1 MLSWL
6 RRLPMTVRLP
16 LAVAAMIFA
25 AAIGTTQLAI
35 QSVSRQF
42 EEQLERL
49 GNVYLDGLS
58 AALLPPLREGD
69 EGSVEGALQAAL
81 SVHEGMVDRRLLF
94 LAPDRTLVARAD
106 RAGLR
111 AAAPPVGVGVG
122 RRGMHVDYDDASV
135 WIWRVL
141 EDPLAGAAR
150 GTVVANLDIHA
161 FLEERQ
167 ALRRSLALI
176 DVLVSGACALLGF
189 AVARR
194 LHRPVRL
201 LAQHVEAS
209 AGREPRP
216 IAEGRIPRDDPEIAR
231 LVDAF
236 DAMADGAREREAM
249 LAQLADQEREA
260 VLGRMAATL
269 AHEVRNPLG
278 GILTAIHTLRRFG
291 DRPAARTEALDFVER
306 GVLDLQGVVDA
317 TLQTHRA
324 VEPRRPLSARD
335 LRDVGLLVEPEAKSR
350 GVSIDLDVDL
360 PNEVAVAA
368 TEVRQILLNLLLN
381 ATHASAPGG
390 RVTLRGRQTDGALRL
405 EVIDQGRGLSP
416 KLAGD
421 LAAGTLSS
429 EQPGLGVAVIVRL
442 VERLDGQVSVEA
454 HPESGTHITLRLPLK
469 MEPDAT

>member
-1 MLSWL
+1 MLSWF

-58 AALLPPLREGD
+58 AALLPPLRDGD
-69 EGSVEGALQAAL
+69 EGSVERALEAAL
-81 SVHEGMVDRRLLF
+81 SVHEGMVDRRLLL
-94 LAPDRTLVARAD
+94 LAPDRALVARAD

-111 AAAPPVGVGVG
+111 VVALPAGVGVG

-135 WIWRVL
+135 WIWRGL
-141 EDPLAGAAR
+141 DDPLAGAAR
-150 GTVVANLDIHA
+150 GTLVANLDIQE

-167 ALRRSLALI
+167 ALRRSLALL

-189 AVARR
+189 VVARR
-194 LHRPVRL
+194 LHRPVAL

-216 IAEGRIPRDDPEIAR
+216 IAEGQIPRDDPEIAR

-236 DAMADGAREREAM
+236 NAMADGAREREAM

-269 AHEVRNPLG
+269 AHEVRNPLA
-278 GILTAIHTLRRFG
+278 GILTAIRTLRRFG

-335 LRDVGLLVEPEAKSR
+335 LRDVCLLVEAEAKSR

-360 PNEVAVAA
+360 PDELAVAA

-405 EVIDQGRGLSP
+405 EVIDRGRGLSP

-442 VERLDGQVSVEA
+442 VERLDGRVSVEA
-454 HPESGTHITLRLPLK
+454 HPESGTHVTLRLPLE